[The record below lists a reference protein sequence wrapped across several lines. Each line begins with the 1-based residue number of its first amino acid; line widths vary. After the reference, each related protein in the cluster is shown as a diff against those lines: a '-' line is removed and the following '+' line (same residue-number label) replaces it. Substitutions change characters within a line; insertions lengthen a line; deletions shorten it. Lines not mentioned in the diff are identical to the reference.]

1 MSGHSKWSKVKHQK
15 ESTDAARGKIF
26 TKLTNAIIIA
36 VKKSGGVSDPGTNIK
51 LRLAIEKAK
60 EANMP
65 KEKIERA
72 IERGKGSDVADNLEE
87 TVYEGFGPGGV
98 GIMILTASN
107 NKQRTV
113 AELKNILERGGGRLV
128 TSGSVAH
135 LFDFVGLIT
144 VSKDK
149 KSFDEIMEAALLTGA
164 VDLEDAGNVVDIYTK
179 HGDLHKV
186 KEVLTSNGLSVTSA
200 DLFYRPKATIPI
212 KDRGT
217 AAKIL
222 SLLTSLEDIE
232 DVQKVFANFD
242 IPDEFL
248 HETLH

>member
-36 VKKSGGVSDPGTNIK
+36 VKQSGGVTDAGANIK

-72 IERGKGSDVADNLEE
+72 IERGKGSDAADNLEE

-98 GIMILTASN
+98 GMMILTASN

-113 AELKNILERGGGRLV
+113 AELKNILERGGGRLA

-135 LFDFVGLIT
+135 FFSFVGRIT
-144 VSKDK
+144 VLRAN
-149 KSFDEIMEAALLTGA
+149 KSFDQIMEQALNAGA
-164 VDLEDAGNVVDIYTK
+164 IDLEEMGDSIDVYTQ

-186 KEVLTSNGLSVTSA
+186 KEALIAGGLSVS
-200 DLFYRPKATIPI
+200 LSELVYRPVTTIPI
-212 KDRGT
+212 SDSTT
-217 AAKIL
+217 AKALLNLL
-222 SLLTSLEDIE
+222 SALEELE

-242 IPDEFL
+242 MPDEFFPQYQ
-248 HETLH
+248 